1 MVIWGKGC
9 ICPYILYKHWRVK
22 ENKNWGCFLYGN
34 GIYYNTCSRE
44 QGVHTSLSDE
54 QKRLK

>member
-1 MVIWGKGC
+1 MFDYYRKIKIG
-9 ICPYILYKHWRVK
+9 
-22 ENKNWGCFLYGN
+22 GCFLYGN
-34 GIYYNTCSRE
+34 GIYYSTCSRE